1 MVFFKTPGGVQCA
14 ARADSHFNRK
24 NKSGRTPIFRSE
36 GNTGLTLPQFR
47 INESK
52 LFPFPFSTW
61 SHRRN
66 YFELNYCPTYLL
78 NKSIFLLGNKS
89 NLFFEIWVENTK
101 ILFLQSAQ
109 FEVIY
114 SISCWKS
121 NLFTVEEKLAFR
133 FTWNLIL
140 WKKRSKIDVHWKF
153 HIFFQK
159 RNENTYRFMLR
170 DWPYM
175 YDRGDVCS
183 LYLSINLMLY

>member
-1 MVFFKTPGGVQCA
+1 MVCSLHCAFESPKMFKKQQLPRSCSQKFGFNLLNGTLTVIFFKTPGGVQCA

-114 SISCWKS
+114 SISC
-121 NLFTVEEKLAFR
+121 
-133 FTWNLIL
+133 
-140 WKKRSKIDVHWKF
+140 
-153 HIFFQK
+153 
-159 RNENTYRFMLR
+159 
-170 DWPYM
+170 
-175 YDRGDVCS
+175 
-183 LYLSINLMLY
+183 